1 MGTVKLPNLVSSFE
15 DATEGSNS
23 GCLNTVCHT
32 DAWCLPLF
40 PPRPSGSMRAPS
52 LCVDQLILAVEFEVL
67 EVR

>member
-1 MGTVKLPNLVSSFE
+1 MLVKAAVVDVF
-15 DATEGSNS
+15 
-23 GCLNTVCHT
+23 TVCHT

-52 LCVDQLILAVEFEVL
+52 LCVEQLILAVEFEVL